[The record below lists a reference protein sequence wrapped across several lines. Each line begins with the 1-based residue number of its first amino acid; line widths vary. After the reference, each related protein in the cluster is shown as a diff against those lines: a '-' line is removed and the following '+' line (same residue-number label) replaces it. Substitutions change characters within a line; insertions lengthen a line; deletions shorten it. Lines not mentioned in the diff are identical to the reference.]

1 MGSRMLL
8 FLAFFFLKGR
18 KVAIESVKETNLGL
32 SPMLLKG
39 AFDDTSPEKLQSSHK
54 SSDMVLQ
61 RHLNV
66 RSCQVMRKPR
76 DIWPRGVYLALG
88 KKDLGTDTLYSEANK
103 NILK

>member
-1 MGSRMLL
+1 MYAFFLL
-8 FLAFFFLKGR
+8 FFKGR
-18 KVAIESVKETNLGL
+18 KVAIESVKEANLGL

-66 RSCQVMRKPR
+66 RSCQVMRKPH
-76 DIWPRGVYLALG
+76 DIWPKGVYLALG
-88 KKDLGTDTLYSEANK
+88 KKDLGTDTLYSKANK